1 MSYGPSLA
9 EQFQGAALY
18 VDGIIKGAQPADLPV
33 KQPTK
38 FDLLVN
44 LRTAR
49 ALKLNIPE
57 SVLLRADEIIR

>member
-18 VDGIIKGAQPADLPV
+18 VHRIVKGAQPADLPV

-44 LRTAR
+44 LSTAR
-49 ALKLNIPE
+49 ALNLRVSE
-57 SVLLRADEIIR
+57 SILLRAE

>member
-9 EQFQGAALY
+9 EQFQGAAVY
-18 VDGIIKGAQPADLPV
+18 VDKIIKGAQPADLPV

-49 ALKLNIPE
+49 ALKLNVPE
-57 SVLLRADEIIR
+57 SILLRADEVIR